1 MQSERPVTGET
12 NTEPGRTRVF
22 SGARP
27 TGRQHI
33 GNYLGAIQNYVALQ
47 DVAESFYC
55 IVDYH
60 ALTTLEQTERIA
72 RNTRDMV
79 LDWLAAGIDPSR
91 TVIFAQSD
99 VPETTELH
107 TLLSMITPLSWLT
120 RAPTF
125 REQSEEHPDNVNYGL
140 LGYPV
145 LMAADI
151 LLCKATTVPVGE
163 DQLPHLELAREIAR
177 RFNHRFG
184 ETFPVPEARL
194 TEFPRVMGIDGT
206 HKMSK
211 SLDNHIELSDTPEDL
226 RTRVLSMVTDPQRR
240 YRTDPG
246 RPEVCN
252 VYTLHTSYSS
262 AEEQAQVYHRCTNA
276 LQGCVECKEWLARNL
291 DHALAPFRARRAE
304 LAADAQRVDD
314 ILGDG
319 AARARKVARETV
331 REVRARVGLRPTPR

>member
-1 MQSERPVTGET
+1 MHDGEIHT
-12 NTEPGRTRVF
+12 QAGGTATRARVF

-33 GNYLGAIQNYVALQ
+33 GNYLGAIENYVALQ
-47 DVAESFYC
+47 DEAECFYC

-79 LDWLAAGIDPSR
+79 LDWLAAGMNPDR

-99 VPETTELH
+99 VPAIAELH
-107 TLLSMITPLSWLT
+107 LLLSMVVPLAWLT

-125 REQSEEHPDNVNYGL
+125 KEQSEAHPDQVNYGL

-145 LMAADI
+145 IMAGDI
-151 LLCKATTVPVGE
+151 LLYKADTVPVGE

-184 ETFPVPEARL
+184 ETFPVPQARL
-194 TEFPRVMGIDGT
+194 TAFPRIMGIDGVN
-206 HKMSK
+206 KMSK
-211 SLDNHIELSDTPEDL
+211 SLDNHIELADTPEDL

-252 VYTLHTSYSS
+252 VYTLHTYYSTP
-262 AEEQAQVYHRCTNA
+262 EEQGQVYERCTNA

-291 DHALAPFRARRAE
+291 DAALAPFRDRRAA
-304 LAADAQRVDD
+304 LAAHPERVDE

-319 AARARKVARETV
+319 AARARRVASETLREA
-331 REVRARVGLRPTPR
+331 RARMGLRATPR

>member
-1 MQSERPVTGET
+1 MESEQTSSVTADTLGMSD
-12 NTEPGRTRVF
+12 RVF

-47 DVAESFYC
+47 DEAECFYC

-99 VPETTELH
+99 VPQITELH
-107 TLLSMITPLSWLT
+107 MLLSMIVPLSWLT
-120 RAPTF
+120 RAAPF

-145 LMAADI
+145 LMAGDI
-151 LLCKATTVPVGE
+151 LLYKATTVPVGE

-184 ETFPVPEARL
+184 ETFPVPQARL

-211 SLDNHIELSDTPEDL
+211 SLDNHIELADTPEDL
-226 RTRVLSMVTDPQRR
+226 RMRVLSMVTDPQRR

-252 VYTLHTSYSS
+252 VYTLHTYYSS
-262 AEEQAQVYHRCTNA
+262 PQEQEQVYHRCTNA
-276 LQGCVECKEWLARNL
+276 LQGCVECKEWLSRNL
-291 DHALAPFRARRAE
+291 DTALAPFRARRNE
-304 LAADAQRVDD
+304 FVADHERVEQ

-319 AARARKVARETV
+319 AARARAVATETL
-331 REVRARVGLRPTPR
+331 REVRERVGLRPSPR

>member
-1 MQSERPVTGET
+1 MESERTSAMAMVRGGA
-12 NTEPGRTRVF
+12 PGRVF

-47 DVAESFYC
+47 AEGECFYC

-72 RNTRDMV
+72 RNTHDMV

-91 TVIFAQSD
+91 SVIFAQSD
-99 VPETTELH
+99 VPHITELH
-107 TLLSMITPLSWLT
+107 MLLSMIVPLSWLT
-120 RAPTF
+120 RAPAF
-125 REQSEEHPDNVNYGL
+125 REQSEEHPDNINYGL

-145 LMAADI
+145 LMASDI
-151 LLCKATTVPVGE
+151 LLYRATTVPVGE
-163 DQLPHLELAREIAR
+163 DQLPHLELAREVAR

-194 TEFPRVMGIDGT
+194 TAFPRVMGIDGT

-211 SLDNHIELSDTPEDL
+211 SLDNHIELADTPEDL

-252 VYTLHTSYSS
+252 VYTLHTYYST
-262 AEEQAQVYHRCTNA
+262 ADEQAQVYHRCTNA
-276 LQGCVECKEWLARNL
+276 LQGCVDCKEWLSGNL
-291 DHALAPFRARRAE
+291 DAALAPFRARRQE
-304 LAADAQRVDD
+304 LAADEGRVEQ

-319 AARARKVARETV
+319 AARARSVAMETL
-331 REVRARVGLRPTPR
+331 REVRERIGLRPSPR